1 MTRLLI
7 KNGRVCDPF
16 SSLDEERDLLVE
28 DGKIKEVSRNLQS
41 GPSTEVIDARGKTVL
56 PGLIDMHVHLRDP
69 GRQDKETIYSGTRA
83 AAAGGFTSVA
93 CMPNTDPVID
103 NSSVVEYIL
112 SKARTEGCVNVFV
125 VGSVTKGQAG
135 QELSEMGFMSKA
147 GAVAFS
153 DDGKCVMRSDVMRR
167 ALEYA
172 VQFNKVIISHCEDHS
187 LTQGAQMN
195 ESSLSTIMGLKGY
208 PCLAEEIMVEREIGL
223 AREFGRVH
231 IAHVSTAGSVARI
244 RRAKEEGIRITCE
257 TAPHYFC
264 LTETEVEGYNTNA
277 KVNPPLRGEKDVEAV
292 ILGLKDGTIDVI
304 ASDHA
309 PHTIDEKNTEF
320 ALAASGIDGLETSF
334 GLAVSELLG
343 NKILTL
349 GQLVEKMTLNPARIL
364 GLKKGTL
371 SVGADADITIADLG
385 REFAVDTS
393 KFVSKSSNS
402 PFDGWK
408 LKGKILYTIV
418 GGQVVLK
425 DGSLTK

>member
-16 SSLDEERDLLVE
+16 SSLDEERDVLVE
-28 DGKIKEVSRNLQS
+28 DGKIKDVAKNIQS
-41 GPSTEVIDARGKTVL
+41 SQNTEVIDAKGKVVM
-56 PGLIDMHVHLRDP
+56 PGLVDMHVHLRDP
-69 GRQDKETIYSGTRA
+69 GRQDEETIYSGTRA
-83 AAAGGFTSVA
+83 AAAGGFTSIA
-93 CMPNTDPVID
+93 CMPNTEPVID
-103 NSSVVEYIL
+103 NSSVVEYVL
-112 SKARTEGCVNVFV
+112 SKARSEGCVNVFV
-125 VGSVTKGQAG
+125 VGSITKGQAG

-153 DDGKCVMRSDVMRR
+153 DDGRCVMRSDVMRR

-172 VQFNKVIISHCEDHS
+172 VQFNKVIISHCEDHP
-187 LTQGAQMN
+187 LTQGAHMN
-195 ESSLSTIMGLKGY
+195 EGSLSTIMGLKGY
-208 PCLAEEIMVEREIGL
+208 PCVAEEIMVEREIGL

-292 ILGLKDGTIDVI
+292 IQGLKDGTIDAI
-304 ASDHA
+304 ACDHA

-334 GLAVSELLG
+334 GLAVSELLHS
-343 NKILTL
+343 KILTL
-349 GQLVEKMTLNPARIL
+349 GQLVEKMSLNPAKIL
-364 GLKKGTL
+364 GIKKGTL
-371 SVGADADITIADLG
+371 SSGVDADITIADLG
-385 REFAVDTS
+385 REFTVDTS
-393 KFVSKSSNS
+393 KFASKSSNS
-402 PFDGWK
+402 PFNGWK
-408 LKGKILYTIV
+408 LKGRVLHTIV
-418 GGQVVLK
+418 KGQLVLK
-425 DGSLTK
+425 DGALVK